1 MNVLWKILDID
12 GKDGV
17 ITAAKYFVQASD
29 EYNTV
34 ATEGNWYFDAKEAV
48 IPMDQITEQSVI
60 TWIEAAAIRDG
71 KNIILDRLQEQLDNL
86 SSQKVM
92 VAPWLPQIFTPKV

>member
-17 ITAAKYFVQASD
+17 ITSAKYFVQASD

-34 ATEGNWYFDAKEAV
+34 ATEGNWYFDSKEA
-48 IPMDQITEQSVI
+48 ITPIDLVTEEMVAS
-60 TWIEAAAIRDG
+60 WIKADAVRDG
-71 KNIILDRLQEQLDNL
+71 KNLILDRLQEQLNEL
-86 SSQKVM
+86 SKQKTM
-92 VAPWLPQIFTPKV
+92 IPPWLPQVFTPKV